1 MMHSHREKFRSA
13 IRVAFPPAILV
24 DKDTVGRYDSERE
37 AVLSITAEIEKQLDD
52 NTYNAPNFHELR
64 IALVAARLYCPLG
77 TRLTFSEY
85 AV

>member
-1 MMHSHREKFRSA
+1 MKNYTLRFD
-13 IRVAFPPAILV
+13 IFILNV
-24 DKDTVGRYDSERE
+24 NVTLGRYDSERE